1 MNFKPWQSVW
11 NFMTIHRMFELF
23 QSWPKWWTDTN
34 VPGTFCLYSETLNWF
49 NITPTLDDS
58 NPNPMCCQKV
68 DAVTVSKLLHWTMDI
83 LYYVSWIMQLQ
94 YYAMYNNS
102 GRKHNILCTHI
113 WDDIF
118 PIGSQFAIWA
128 GEQGSS
134 VSEWHQEH
142 VGPQDTQR
150 NLSWKRCKSFSHS
163 FMSQSP
169 HMTTLDAGWTTY
181 FAAVNS
187 AFWGQ

>member
-1 MNFKPWQSVW
+1 MNFKPWKSVW
-11 NFMTIHRMFELF
+11 HFMTIHRMFELF

-34 VPGTFCLYSETLNWF
+34 VPGTFSLYSETLNWL
-49 NITPTLDDS
+49 NITTSMTLILT
-58 NPNPMCCQKV
+58 PCAFQKI

-94 YYAMYNNS
+94 YYATYNNS
-102 GRKHNILCTHI
+102 GRKHRILCTHI
-113 WDDIF
+113 WDGIF

-134 VSEWHQEH
+134 VSVWHQEH
-142 VGPQDTQR
+142 VGPQDTQDR
-150 NLSWKRCKSFSHS
+150 NLSWKSRNSFSHS
-163 FMSQSP
+163 FMSPSL
-169 HMTTLDAGWTTY
+169 MTLDAGWTTD
-181 FAAVNS
+181 FATVNS